1 MVNDHLGLPD
11 TTSRPGSPSVHK
23 MPSSEAMRQQ
33 DEEGIRSAFQ
43 LGRHSTKADS
53 DSFDSPQ
60 EEAAHYREKY
70 RRILDML
77 DETRAEL
84 GTLSNVYNKLSQRG

>member
-1 MVNDHLGLPD
+1 MLSGLDDENDRCG
-11 TTSRPGSPSVHK
+11 PGAD
-23 MPSSEAMRQQ
+23 MN
-33 DEEGIRSAFQ
+33 
-43 LGRHSTKADS
+43 GR
-53 DSFDSPQ
+53 FDSPQ

-84 GTLSNVYNKLSQRG
+84 GQLPLAGQIIRVVS

>member
-1 MVNDHLGLPD
+1 MG
-11 TTSRPGSPSVHK
+11 
-23 MPSSEAMRQQ
+23 
-33 DEEGIRSAFQ
+33 
-43 LGRHSTKADS
+43 

-77 DETRAEL
+77 EETRAEL
-84 GTLSNVYNKLSQRG
+84 GTSANDSSPISADRMQTSFRFRQKSSRMSWKRNWQQPRSSRQI